1 VVVGSIQR
9 ANGSLREVELVVA
22 TLPDHE
28 RTFVQMVIN
37 DITQR
42 AREKKD
48 LLRSRRTLR
57 ELSASM
63 VEAREE
69 ERRRIARE
77 LHDELGQRL
86 TALKLEMAACQRDH
100 PDLAV
105 GERAQLMLDMLDDTV
120 ASARRIAMD
129 LRPLMLDDLGLPEA
143 IDWLLKEFKRRTGI
157 EVVARLGEDL
167 RELSP
172 NLATT
177 LYRIVQE
184 ALTNITRHAQ
194 ATRVV
199 VVLESRH
206 HELLLTIQDNGV
218 GFTKGIRSRASGSFG
233 LLGIRERALML
244 GGRLQVSNAPEGG
257 ARLVVHVPLTQPSAQ
272 VLADNDRDTAE
283 PLFDDSAHGGH
294 D

>member
-1 VVVGSIQR
+1 MGRSIFDLLAPDAHDPVRNQLQALDQDEGVAVVQGSIQR

-28 RTFVQMVIN
+28 RSFVQMVIN

-86 TALKLEMAACQRDH
+86 TALKLEMTACQRDH

-105 GERAQLMLDMLDDTV
+105 GERAQAMLDMLDDTV

-143 IDWLLKEFKRRTGI
+143 IDWLVNEFKRRTGM
-157 EVVARLGEDL
+157 EVVTRLDDNL
-167 RELSP
+167 CELSP
-172 NLATT
+172 TW
-177 LYRIVQE
+177 RP
-184 ALTNITRHAQ
+184 
-194 ATRVV
+194 
-199 VVLESRH
+199 
-206 HELLLTIQDNGV
+206 
-218 GFTKGIRSRASGSFG
+218 RSTASC
-233 LLGIRERALML
+233 RK
-244 GGRLQVSNAPEGG
+244 P
-257 ARLVVHVPLTQPSAQ
+257 
-272 VLADNDRDTAE
+272 
-283 PLFDDSAHGGH
+283 
-294 D
+294 